1 MTHRILILAVIF
13 SCFNLSC
20 KENRDKTD
28 TNNLEDS
35 KMDSP
40 KNEAELERRTV
51 KNDSFPDL
59 GPSFS
64 PDGSKIAFYSYINSE
79 WNVSRIYLMN
89 SDGTEV
95 RELTKKDTLG
105 FHTEPIWSP
114 DGRRIAYTSFL
125 EEGARMMT
133 IDRNGDN
140 LKKLVSVSENGFH
153 MFSSW
158 GPAGDGYYFFH
169 WPAGEDF
176 KPDAYHAIGDK
187 ITRLTTDGI
196 TNRPQVAANG
206 TLYLSKIIDLEKN
219 LYSKHILD
227 RNSGKVTDVPNLEG
241 WFIVENH
248 VIKQKDHDEGTT
260 FILEDL
266 EGNDIKELGT
276 VPYRSVMFGKT
287 DPEVNYV
294 AYNTSFDDGSEIHL
308 LEIASGKLI
317 KLTQNE

>member
-1 MTHRILILAVIF
+1 MTHRILILTLVL
-13 SCFNLSC
+13 SCVNLSC
-20 KENRDKTD
+20 KENTDKA
-28 TNNLEDS
+28 NLNGLEDPKKDSLGS
-35 KMDSP
+35 KTGP
-40 KNEAELERRTV
+40 EGRTV

-64 PDGSKIAFYSYINSE
+64 PDGSEIAFYSYINSE
-79 WNVSRIYLMN
+79 WNVSRIYLVN
-89 SDGTEV
+89 TNGTEL
-95 RELTKKDTLG
+95 RELTTKDTIG
-105 FHTEPIWSP
+105 FHTEPIWSL

-125 EEGARMMT
+125 EEGARMMS

-158 GPAGDGYYFFH
+158 DSAGDGYYFFH

-187 ITRLTTDGI
+187 VTRLTTDGI

-206 TLYLSKIIDLEKN
+206 TLYLSKIINLEKN

-227 RNSGKVTDVPNLEG
+227 KNSGKVTEMPNLEG
-241 WFIVENH
+241 WFIVGNH

-276 VPYRSVMFGKT
+276 VPYKSVMFGKT
-287 DPEVNYV
+287 DPDVNYV

-308 LEIASGKLI
+308 LEIATGKLI